1 MRTRILR
8 IHISYRLMNQP
19 QNDGVGSSVGSFRVW
34 NAGACHRDC
43 TGFCEEVRRKC
54 FAEDKCINV
63 SWSFLFP
70 DGFASVFFLRFFLLS
85 PPCPIPSGHLCRRC
99 YTAGRWTVARRWCNM
114 RECWLPS
121 SNSLAL
127 ASDVILSIF
136 GIVYSRKR
144 SMARFCFFTSCRS
157 RSRPFW
163 SGLES
168 ARRPWTQHLETGS
181 NLPGPGCWVGGW
193 SALFAWL
200 STSWL
205 DLFAWQ
211 VALASWGPGVLSC
224 CWKMVTE
231 FILPPEASLDE
242 LQNKTRRSSFEWIRF
257 ARSWRDKRGPWLS
270 QGQKSCILNGLARL
284 GWLGRVFGAL
294 MKWMQGLMRWWL
306 VGCCRICC
314 IGRSIRIGMLH
325 DIYMILLFDTEM
337 ILLNYK
343 RNMHRSGMSQL
354 QKTDLLLR
362 NCVGLWWLGVYR
374 CRVPADDFWGR
385 GPFDAGCFWR
395 GDHGLRGGSAHCI
408 TVLREG
414 RFRGGQGEKNG
425 GEVKV
430 D

>member
-1 MRTRILR
+1 M
-8 IHISYRLMNQP
+8 
-19 QNDGVGSSVGSFRVW
+19 
-34 NAGACHRDC
+34 
-43 TGFCEEVRRKC
+43 
-54 FAEDKCINV
+54 
-63 SWSFLFP
+63 FP
-70 DGFASVFFLRFFLLS
+70 DPFCFQMVLRVFFFKGFLVLS

-211 VALASWGPGVLSC
+211 VALASWGPGVSSC

-231 FILPPEASLDE
+231 FILPPEARLDE
-242 LQNKTRRSSFEWIRF
+242 LQNKTRRSSLEWIRF
-257 ARSWRDKRGPWLS
+257 AKNDVIRGDHDCSLRLS
-270 QGQKSCILNGLARL
+270 QGQKSCILNGPARL

-294 MKWMQGLMRWWL
+294 MKWMQGWW
-306 VGCCRICC
+306 G
-314 IGRSIRIGMLH
+314 
-325 DIYMILLFDTEM
+325 D
-337 ILLNYK
+337 
-343 RNMHRSGMSQL
+343 
-354 QKTDLLLR
+354 DL
-362 NCVGLWWLGVYR
+362 
-374 CRVPADDFWGR
+374 
-385 GPFDAGCFWR
+385 
-395 GDHGLRGGSAHCI
+395 
-408 TVLREG
+408 
-414 RFRGGQGEKNG
+414 
-425 GEVKV
+425 
-430 D
+430 